1 MQDGPVPRRR
11 LATASYHSPVPP
23 VRFAPRLALVALL
36 AFTLGACA
44 QKQPVSA
51 SKAPDSLSVE
61 QLVFTPVAPE
71 SLAAVVA
78 ASGGKATLV
87 NVWASWCE
95 PCREEFPELVRLA
108 RAYEGD
114 GLRVV
119 FVSADFTEALPDAR
133 KFLAAQGV
141 DWPTWY
147 KTGSDQAFI
156 DALSPK
162 WTGALP
168 GTFIYD
174 AQGKLRDSW
183 EGKATYAKL
192 EQSVRPVLSLPPV
205 TRVEIDTTSKESR
218 S

>member
-1 MQDGPVPRRR
+1 MQDGTRPGRPAVP
-11 LATASYHSPVPP
+11 ASYHPAVPTAP
-23 VRFAPRLALVALL
+23 FLPRLALVTLL

-44 QKQPVSA
+44 QRKETVSN
-51 SKAPDSLSVE
+51 APDSLVAE
-61 QLVFTPVAPE
+61 QLVFTAVTAD
-71 SLAAVVA
+71 SLPAVLA

-108 RAYEGD
+108 RTYED
-114 GLRVV
+114 EGLRVV

-183 EGKATYAKL
+183 EGKADYAKL
-192 EQSVRPVLSLPPV
+192 DATVRPLLSLP
-205 TRVEIDTTSKESR
+205 DTTSKETR

>member
-1 MQDGPVPRRR
+1 MP
-11 LATASYHSPVPP
+11 TSYHSPVPTA
-23 VRFAPRLALVALL
+23 RFLPRLALVALL
-36 AFTLGACA
+36 AFVLGACA
-44 QKQPVSA
+44 RKEPVSA
-51 SKAPDSLSVE
+51 SGAPDSLVAE
-61 QLVFTPVAPE
+61 QLVFTPVAAE
-71 SLAAVVA
+71 SISAIVA
-78 ASGGKATLV
+78 AAGGKATLV

-108 RAYEGD
+108 RTYEDD

-147 KTGSDQAFI
+147 KTGSDQVFI

-205 TRVEIDTTSKESR
+205 TEVETDTTSKESR

>member
-1 MQDGPVPRRR
+1 MQ
-11 LATASYHSPVPP
+11 
-23 VRFAPRLALVALL
+23 APRAPAPLAPGLSYPPAVRPLRFVLVTVL

-44 QKQPVSA
+44 QEKPQPVVSA
-51 SKAPDSLSVE
+51 TRDSTQVVFAAVTPDSLAQVI
-61 QLVFTPVAPE
+61 
-71 SLAAVVA
+71 A
-78 ASGGKATLV
+78 ASGGKATIV

-95 PCREEFPELVRLA
+95 PCREEFPEIVRL
-108 RAYEGD
+108 RRDYEKD

-147 KTGSDQAFI
+147 KTGGDQAFI

-168 GTFIYD
+168 GTFVYD
-174 AQGKLRDSW
+174 AQGKLRDFW
-183 EGKATYAKL
+183 EGKASYARF
-192 EQSVRPVLSLPPV
+192 EASVKPLLFAT
-205 TRVEIDTTSKESR
+205 TRKEDKT
-218 S
+218 

>member
-1 MQDGPVPRRR
+1 MQDGPPAGRP
-11 LATASYHSPVPP
+11 AGPASYHPAVPTA
-23 VRFAPRLALVALL
+23 RFLPRLALVSLL

-44 QKQPVSA
+44 RKETVS
-51 SKAPDSLSVE
+51 SREVDSLSAE
-61 QLVFTPVAPE
+61 QLVFAPVTPD
-71 SLAAVVA
+71 SLALVVA
-78 ASGGKATLV
+78 AAGGKATLV

-108 RAYEGD
+108 RTYED
-114 GLRVV
+114 KGLKVV

-183 EGKATYAKL
+183 EGKATYAKM
-192 EQSVRPVLSLPPV
+192 ENSVRPVLSLPPV
-205 TRVEIDTTSKESR
+205 TQVETDTTSKESR